1 VVRRDP
7 TLSLTASPDHWFF
20 MNKNL
25 LWKIVFIIGTM
36 LFFLFGIFGIPKSF
50 SGEGL
55 LTALTDHIHLGLDLK
70 GGTHLILQV
79 QVNDA
84 VNVDAQNAMEVLRDQ
99 FRSRKIQ
106 YADIS
111 QSDPQNNPDHI
122 VIKGVPPESRS
133 DLRTIV
139 QDRLQEYDV
148 TSGAENTWN
157 LAMKPS
163 NLTDLKSK
171 AVTQAIE
178 TIRNRIDALGV
189 SEPTIQEHGLGQY
202 QILVQLPGVDDPGRV
217 KEIMQNTAMLEIK
230 QVLDGPYTSQQA
242 ALQAKGGVVPIDQLL
257 LQGNTLGAR
266 AEGEQ
271 WYFVSRISAISGKD
285 LRHAAPSTDQNGQP
299 NVNFQLTREG
309 GQRFYNFTSAHV
321 KDNLGVVLDNKV
333 REVASINEPIRDQ
346 VEIHGHMDA
355 QSAKDLAM
363 ILNSGALPASI
374 HYLEERT
381 VGPSLGADSIRS
393 GVRAAIIGMLAVLI
407 FMLVYYRG
415 AGVNADVALIMNL
428 IILLGF
434 LGWATMAG
442 VNVALTLPGIA
453 GVILTVGMGVDSNVL
468 IFERIREEL
477 RNGKTPPSAVDQ
489 GFSHAW
495 ITIVDTHVTTIVS
508 AAILFIFGTGP
519 VKGFATTLTFGLL
532 ANLFTAV
539 FVSRVI
545 FDWILSR
552 KQRGDAL
559 SI

>member
-1 VVRRDP
+1 
-7 TLSLTASPDHWFF
+7 

-25 LWKIVFIIGTM
+25 LWKLLFIVGTM
-36 LFFLFGIFGIPKSF
+36 LFFLFGIFGIPKGF
-50 SGEGL
+50 SGDAL
-55 LTALTDHIHLGLDLK
+55 LAALTDHIHLGLDLK

-79 QVNDA
+79 QVNEA
-84 VNVDAQNAMEVLRDQ
+84 VNVDAQNAMELLKDQLR
-99 FRSRKIQ
+99 SHKID
-106 YADIS
+106 YTDIS
-111 QSDPQNNPDHI
+111 QSDPQNNPDRL
-122 VIKGVPPESRS
+122 VLKGVPPAARS
-133 DLRTIV
+133 DLRSIV
-139 QDRLQEYDV
+139 LERLPEYDI
-148 TSGAENTWN
+148 TPGASDTWN
-157 LAMKPS
+157 MAMKPS
-163 NLTDLKSK
+163 NLSDLKTR
-171 AVTQAIE
+171 AVQQAIE
-178 TIRNRIDALGV
+178 TIRNRVDALGV

-202 QILVQLPGVDDPGRV
+202 QILVQLPGVDDMTRV
-217 KEIMQNTAMLEIK
+217 QEIMQNTAMLEIK
-230 QVLDGPYTSQQA
+230 QVMSGPYSSQAA
-242 ALQAKGGVVPIDQLL
+242 ALQANNGVIPPDQLL
-257 LQGNTLGAR
+257 LPGNTLGGR

-271 WYFVSRISAISGKD
+271 WFLVSRVSAINGKD
-285 LRHAAPSTDQNGQP
+285 LKRADPSTDQNSQP
-299 NVNFQLTREG
+299 DVNFQLTRDG
-309 GQRFYNFTSAHV
+309 GQRFFNFTSAHV
-321 KDNLGVVLDNKV
+321 KDSLGVVLDNKV

-346 VEIHGHMDA
+346 VQISGHMDA
-355 QSAKDLAM
+355 QAAKDLAM

-393 GVRAAIIGMLAVLI
+393 GVRAAVIGMLAVLI
-407 FMLVYYRG
+407 FMLIYYRG
-415 AGVNADVALIMNL
+415 AGVNADVALVMNL

-434 LGWATMAG
+434 LGWSTIAG

-545 FDWILSR
+545 FDWVLTR
-552 KQRGDAL
+552 KQRGEAL

>member
-1 VVRRDP
+1 
-7 TLSLTASPDHWFF
+7 

-25 LWKIVFIIGTM
+25 LWKLLFIIGIM
-36 LFFLFGIFGIPKSF
+36 LFFLFGILGIPKGV
-50 SGEGL
+50 SGSAL

-84 VNVDAQNAMEVLRDQ
+84 VNVDAQAAIETLKDQ
-99 FRSRKIQ
+99 FHSRKID
-106 YADIS
+106 YTDIS
-111 QSDPQNNPDHI
+111 QSDPQNNPDRI
-122 VIKGVPPESRS
+122 VIKGMQAGARS
-133 DLRTIV
+133 DLISIV
-139 QDRLQEYDV
+139 QDRLPEYDV
-148 TSGAENTWN
+148 TSGAGDTWN
-157 LAMKPS
+157 MSMKPAM
-163 NLTDLKSK
+163 LTDLKNK
-171 AVTQAIE
+171 AVSQAIE

-217 KEIMQNTAMLEIK
+217 KDIMQNTAMLEIK
-230 QVLDGPYTSQQA
+230 QVMSGPYSSQQA
-242 ALQAKGGVVPIDQLL
+242 ALQDKGGILPVDQLL
-257 LQGNTLGAR
+257 LPGNTLGGR

-271 WYFVSRISAISGKD
+271 WFLVSRASAIAGKD
-285 LRHAAPSTDQNGQP
+285 LRHAEPSTDQNAQP
-299 NVNFQLTREG
+299 DVRFQLTSEG
-309 GQRFYNFTSAHV
+309 GQRFYSFTSAHV
-321 KDNLGVVLDNKV
+321 KDSLGVVLDGKV
-333 REVASINEPIRDQ
+333 REVATIDEPILDQ

-393 GVRAAIIGMLAVLI
+393 GVTAAIIGMVVVFV
-407 FMLVYYRG
+407 FMLIYYRG
-415 AGVNADVALIMNL
+415 AGVNADVALLMNL

-434 LGWATMAG
+434 LGWSTIAG

-508 AAILFIFGTGP
+508 AAILFIFGSGP

-545 FDWILSR
+545 FDWVLSR
-552 KQRGDAL
+552 KQRGEAL

>member
-1 VVRRDP
+1 VPEILRTNDSGLG
-7 TLSLTASPDHWFF
+7 TGFF

-25 LWKIVFIIGTM
+25 LWKLVAISAFM
-36 LFFLFGIFGIPKSF
+36 LFCLYGIFGIPKRF
-50 SGEGL
+50 TLDGL
-55 LTALTDHIHLGLDLK
+55 ADALLDHIHLGLDLK

-79 QVNDA
+79 HVNDA
-84 VNVDAQNAMEVLRDQ
+84 INVDAQNAIEVLKDQ
-99 FRSRKIQ
+99 FRSHKIQ
-106 YADIS
+106 YTDIV
-111 QSDPQNNPDHI
+111 QPDPQNNPDHI
-122 VIKGVPPESRS
+122 VLKGVSSDARS
-133 DLRTIV
+133 DLRQIV
-139 QDRLQEYDV
+139 QDRLPEYDLS
-148 TSGAENTWN
+148 SGAENTWT

-163 NLTDLKSK
+163 NLTDLKNR

-178 TIRNRIDALGV
+178 TIRNRIDSLGV

-230 QVLDGPYTSQQA
+230 QVIGGPYPSQAA
-242 ALQAKGGVVPIDQLL
+242 ALQANNGLIPADQLL
-257 LQGNTLGAR
+257 LQGNTLGGR

-271 WYFVSRISAISGKD
+271 WFLVSRVSAISGKD
-285 LRHAAPSTDQNGQP
+285 LRHADPTTDQNGQP
-299 NVNFQLTREG
+299 DVNFQLTSEG
-309 GQRFYNFTSAHV
+309 GQRFFSFTSAHV
-321 KDNLGVVLDNKV
+321 KDSLGVVLDGKV
-333 REVASINEPIRDQ
+333 REVATIDEPIRDQ
-346 VEIHGHMDA
+346 VQIRGHMDA
-355 QSAKDLAM
+355 QAAKDLAM

-374 HYLEERT
+374 SYLNEEV
-381 VGPSLGADSIRS
+381 VGASLGADSIRA
-393 GVRAAIIGMLAVLI
+393 GVRAAVIGMVAVLI

-415 AGVNADVALIMNL
+415 AGVNADVALIFNL

-434 LGWATMAG
+434 LGWSTIAG

-545 FDWILSR
+545 FDWVLSR